1 METSQL
7 LIIFKSEKTKQK
19 MSKKITI
26 LCILIALI
34 LTGCQANLLQTSKKP
49 TKQQQNNGQNTNY
62 IHNLIVDSINSI
74 IAKAEISIQNY
85 KNFQTNTAGID
96 TLTMRIDLNNLRN
109 QLIATKTI
117 IKDQEQ
123 NGQIANPDEA
133 NFSYIKTNYL
143 PKLQNYIDSYELWLN
158 QLVKNPTGPITTTNS
173 DIENKYLDFIQNH
186 NDLVVML
193 NGASQ

>member
-26 LCILIALI
+26 LCILIGLV
-34 LTGCQANLLQTSKKP
+34 LTGCQANLLQTSNKP
-49 TKQQQNNGQNTNY
+49 TNQQQNNNENPNY
-62 IHNLIVDSINSI
+62 IHNLIVDSVNSM

-123 NGQIANPDEA
+123 NPSISKSDEA
-133 NFSYIKTNYL
+133 NINHIKTNYL
-143 PKLQNYIDSYELWLN
+143 PKLQTYIDSYELWLN

-173 DIENKYLDFIQNH
+173 GIEKNYIDFIQTH

-193 NGASQ
+193 NGTSQ

>member
-1 METSQL
+1 
-7 LIIFKSEKTKQK
+7 
-19 MSKKITI
+19 MSKKFTI
-26 LCILIALI
+26 ICIVIVLA

-49 TKQQQNNGQNTNY
+49 TNQQQSNNENPNY
-62 IHNLIVDSINSI
+62 IHNLIVDSVNSM

-85 KNFQTNTAGID
+85 KNFQTNNTGID
-96 TLTMRIDLNNLRN
+96 TLSMRIDLNNLRN

-123 NGQIANPDEA
+123 NPKITTADEA
-133 NFSYIKTNYL
+133 NTSYIKTNYL

-173 DIENKYLDFIQNH
+173 DIEKNYIDFIQTH
-186 NDLVVML
+186 NDLVAML
-193 NGASQ
+193 NGGG

>member
-1 METSQL
+1 
-7 LIIFKSEKTKQK
+7 

-26 LCILIALI
+26 LCILIVLV

-49 TKQQQNNGQNTNY
+49 TNQQQKNSENPNY
-62 IHNLIVDSINSI
+62 IHNLIVDSVNSM

-123 NGQIANPDEA
+123 NPKITTADEA
-133 NFSYIKTNYL
+133 NINHIKTNYL
-143 PKLQNYIDSYELWLN
+143 PKLQTYIDSYELWLN

-173 DIENKYLDFIQNH
+173 DIEKNYIDFIQTH

-193 NGASQ
+193 NGGG